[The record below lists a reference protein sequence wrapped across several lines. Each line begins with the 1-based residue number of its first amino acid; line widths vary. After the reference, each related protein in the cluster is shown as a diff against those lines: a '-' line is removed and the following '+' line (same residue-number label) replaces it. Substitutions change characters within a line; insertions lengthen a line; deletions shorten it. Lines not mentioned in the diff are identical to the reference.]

1 MTYGGHTL
9 KPANILIIAAII
21 MNVLL
26 AGTALADKRVLVIHS
41 YHLDYEW
48 THAINKAIVKD
59 LVTSGTDYQ
68 TFFMDTKR
76 LSSEKAK
83 KQAGQEA
90 KKLIAAYQPQVVI
103 AVDDNA
109 QAYVVKDFVN
119 KSNIQFVFCGVNS
132 QAEKYGYPASNV
144 TGILERLYPD
154 QTLRMLKAVMP
165 KAKQVAVVT
174 DDSPTS
180 DSILPRFKKKARD
193 GELVIPIR
201 EYAQPATFALWKQ
214 TIQRLDR
221 DPEIDA
227 IMVPLYHTVKIDGSD
242 KSMTPVR
249 VMRWTVDN
257 TQKPVLG
264 VWSHSVEDGAFFAV
278 TVDPREHGRVAAR
291 MAIEILSRKT
301 ARDVPMQ
308 INQEGFVIVNLKG
321 TELFR
326 LEANFDIEL
335 IADRIIK

>member
-1 MTYGGHTL
+1 ML
-9 KPANILIIAAII
+9 KPANIFIIVTII
-21 MNVLL
+21 SNFLL
-26 AGTALADKRVLVIHS
+26 AGTCLAENRVLVVHS
-41 YHLDYEW
+41 YHLNYEW
-48 THAINKAIVKD
+48 THTINKAIVKE
-59 LVTSGTDYQ
+59 LVTSGIDYQ

-76 LSSEKAK
+76 LPSKEAKLQAGLKAK
-83 KQAGQEA
+83 KR
-90 KKLIAAYQPQVVI
+90 ITAYKPQVVI

-119 KSNIQFVFCGVNS
+119 KSDIQFVFCGVNS
-132 QAEKYGYPASNV
+132 KPDKYGYPAINV

-154 QTLRMLKAVMP
+154 QTLRMLKAVLP
-165 KAKQVAVVT
+165 KTKQVAVVT

-180 DSILPRFKKKARD
+180 DSILPRFKKKARH

-201 EYAQPATFALWKQ
+201 EYAQPATVSMWKQ
-214 TIQRLDR
+214 TIGRLDR
-221 DPEIDA
+221 DPAIDA
-227 IMVPLYHTVKIDGSD
+227 IMVPLYHTVKIDGTD
-242 KSMTPVR
+242 KSMAPAR

-257 TQKPVLG
+257 TKKPVVG

-291 MAIEILSRKT
+291 MAIEILNNKT

-308 INQEGFVIVNLKG
+308 TNQEGFVIVNLKG

-326 LEANFDIEL
+326 LEANFDIEQ
-335 IADRIIK
+335 IADRVIE